1 VLHRRV
7 GSGPQSAD
15 GAASWRQSVRTQ
27 RHPHYAELCVA
38 ESFGTLEKSTPL
50 MAAMTS
56 RFENGYYYP
65 TEKPGFGVEISK
77 SML

>member
-1 VLHRRV
+1 MAPHRGGSPYGLSVILTTPSCVL
-7 GSGPQSAD
+7 
-15 GAASWRQSVRTQ
+15 
-27 RHPHYAELCVA
+27 A

-50 MAAMTS
+50 MTAMTS

>member
-1 VLHRRV
+1 
-7 GSGPQSAD
+7 
-15 GAASWRQSVRTQ
+15 
-27 RHPHYAELCVA
+27 
-38 ESFGTLEKSTPL
+38 
-50 MAAMTS
+50 MTS